1 MSVLVNAQTR
11 VICQGFTGR
20 QGSRYTEQAVLYGT
34 QIVGG
39 VAPGRGG
46 GVHLDLPVYSTVS
59 QAVAETGADASMI
72 FVPPNHAADA
82 MIEAIEAELS
92 TVVCVTAGVPVLDM
106 VRVRHALKGSR
117 TKLIGPNCP
126 GVITPGECKIGI
138 MPRHIFKRGKV
149 GIVSRSGTLIY
160 EAVAQT
166 TALDL
171 GQSTCIGIGPDL
183 LQGMGLP
190 ECIEMFMDDEETEGI
205 ILIGTRGGTAETVAA
220 DYLTSNPATKPVV
233 GYVAGRYAPPTR
245 RLGHAGVVVRHR
257 LDVEEKCR
265 ILADA
270 GVQVV
275 ESPTEMGSE
284 MARLLG
290 NA

>member
-1 MSVLVNAQTR
+1 MSVLVDSETR

-20 QGSRYTEQAVLYGT
+20 HGSRYTEQAVLYGT
-34 QIVGG
+34 QVVGG

-46 GVHLDLPVYSTVS
+46 GVHLDLPVFSTVS
-59 QAVAETGADASMI
+59 QAVADTGADASMI
-72 FVPPNHAADA
+72 FVPPSRAADA

-149 GIVSRSGTLIY
+149 GIISRSGTLIY

-183 LQGMGLP
+183 LQGMSFP
-190 ECIEMFMDDEETEGI
+190 ECIELFMEDEETEGI

-220 DYLTSNPATKPVV
+220 DYLRSNPATKPVV
-233 GYVAGRYAPPTR
+233 GYVAGRYAPPAR
-245 RLGHAGVVVRHR
+245 RLGHAGVVVQHR

-265 ILADA
+265 ILAEA

-275 ESPTEMGSE
+275 ESPTAMGSE

-290 NA
+290 ST